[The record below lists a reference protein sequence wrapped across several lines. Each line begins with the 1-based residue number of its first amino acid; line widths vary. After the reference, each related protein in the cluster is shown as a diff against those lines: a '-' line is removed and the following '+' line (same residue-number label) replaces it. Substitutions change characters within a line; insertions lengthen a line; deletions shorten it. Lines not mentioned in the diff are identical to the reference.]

1 MGFSLGGLSAFT
13 DQDEL
18 KMLTKT
24 VYLPESAQIINAG
37 NPIVKGIKSAKALPI
52 LASTIY
58 AQDGDACG
66 FTASGST
73 AITQRVLT
81 VGHPM
86 FQDSYCP
93 KDLEAYFTQK
103 GLSPGNPE
111 DLGVFQQDIA
121 DEISGLI
128 QEWVEI
134 RIWQGDASN
143 TGEWDGFK
151 TLLDDAG
158 FGGATDPVQA
168 NVTGGG
174 FTQLTTGDGITD
186 GNIDDILIQVQKK
199 LPAAIRAASIT
210 KKDVVAFVGTD
221 TFQLAV
227 MNLAARNLFHY
238 MPPDGTTSFFYPGTT
253 YKLQAVPGLDGTN
266 VIIAGK
272 LNNFFLGTDLLNE
285 EENFEMWWS
294 QDDRVMKYNVDFK
307 YAAQFAFLN
316 EITYFKLV

>member
-1 MGFSLGGLSAFT
+1 MAFSLGSLTAFT

-18 KMLTKT
+18 KMLVKT
-24 VYLPESAQIINAG
+24 VYEPVSAQIINAA

-86 FQDSYCP
+86 FQDSFCP

-111 DLGVFQQDIA
+111 DLGVFQNSIA
-121 DEISGLI
+121 EEISSLI

-151 TLLDDAG
+151 QLLDDDNFTA
-158 FGGATDPVQA
+158 AVQA

-174 FTQLTTGDGITD
+174 YTQIAAATGITT
-186 GNIDDILIQVQKK
+186 GNIDEILEQIQIK
-199 LPAAIRAASIT
+199 LPAKVRARSIT
-210 KKDVVAFVGTD
+210 KRDVVCFCGTD
-221 TFQLAV
+221 TFQKAV
-227 MNLAARNLFHY
+227 LNLASRNLFHY
-238 MPPDGTTSFFYPGTT
+238 MPPEGRAWMFYPGTT
-253 YKLQAVPGLDGTN
+253 FKLYGVPGLDGTN
-266 VIIAGK
+266 VLIASH
-272 LNNFFLGTDLLNE
+272 LMNLFIGTDLLNE
-285 EENFEMWWS
+285 EEQFEMWWS

-307 YAAQFAFLN
+307 YACQIAFLN
-316 EITYFKLV
+316 EVVYWKFNG

>member
-1 MGFSLGGLSAFT
+1 MGFSLGGLTAFT

-37 NPIVKGIKSAKALPI
+37 NPIIKGIKSAKALPI

-58 AQDGDACG
+58 AQDGDSCG

-158 FGGATDPVQA
+158 FGGATDPIEG
-168 NVTGGG
+168 NPSTGGG
-174 FTQLTTGDGITD
+174 WTQQTAVSDTT
-186 GNIDDILIQVQKK
+186 IDEILLKIQTQM
-199 LPAAIRAASIT
+199 PARIRAASIT
-210 KKDVVAFVGTD
+210 KKDVVCFCGTD
-221 TFQLAV
+221 IFQLAV

-238 MPPDGTTSFFYPGTT
+238 MPPDGQTSFFYPGTT
-253 YKLQAVPGLDGTN
+253 FKLQAVPGLDGTN
-266 VIIAGK
+266 VLICGK
-272 LNNFFLGTDLLNE
+272 LSNFFLGTDLLNE

-316 EITYFKLV
+316 EIVYFKLP